1 MRQSASFLRRE
12 ITKAF
17 VILGL
22 LLSIASL
29 SSASVF
35 AESVGDLVHADVGFE
50 VPGTELIPNVAAVR
64 ASCHLNA
71 SGEAI
76 VLLANGTVRSTLAAS
91 PGPCTIVLVFL
102 GVDVTLPVF
111 NTTPLGRN
119 SFYVPGIATLS
130 FGVVDLTLDL
140 VTSLNSTSRVA
151 GGIAA
156 VSPEVIAWSTWG
168 AQRISVDAA
177 DGVGSIARSELN
189 TTFTYTMSIALT
201 VYLLSLELFHRDL
214 AAIGS
219 VDGAPSL
226 VTDLAV
232 NLRPHALALDT
243 PSNVE
248 ADRASLSWSGTV
260 DSDVDHLELQLT
272 DATSNVTYRVPP
284 TATHVDVLLQ
294 PSTHYEARIVS
305 VDRSGQEASS
315 NTVVFDSAAAP
326 ASPTPTPIE
335 AQGNPVVTWTL
346 VALAVLA
353 AIVAYAVGFLRSRKD
368 H

>member
-1 MRQSASFLRRE
+1 MRQGASFLRAE
-12 ITKAF
+12 NTKAL
-17 VILGL
+17 VILGFVVCL
-22 LLSIASL
+22 ASGAPAFV
-29 SSASVF
+29 SANPVSDF
-35 AESVGDLVHADVGFE
+35 VHADVGFE
-50 VPGTELIPNVAAVR
+50 VPGTELIQNVAAFR
-64 ASCHLNA
+64 ASCHLNG

-91 PGPCTIVLVFL
+91 PGPCTIVLVLL

-111 NTTPLGRN
+111 NTTPLGRS
-119 SFYVPGIATLS
+119 SFFVPGIATVS

-156 VSPEVIAWSTWG
+156 VSPDVIGWSTWG
-168 AQRISVDAA
+168 AQRISVDAM

-189 TTFTYTMSIALT
+189 TTFTYAMSVALT
-201 VYLLSLELFHRDL
+201 VYLLSIELFHRDL

-219 VDGAPSL
+219 FDGTPSL

-232 NLRPHALALDT
+232 DLRPHALALET
-243 PSNVE
+243 PSNVD
-248 ADRASLSWSGTV
+248 ADGASLSWSGTV
-260 DSDVDHLELQLT
+260 DSDVDHLELRLT

-284 TATHVDVLLQ
+284 TATHVDVLLR

-305 VDRSGQEASS
+305 VDRAGQEASS
-315 NTVVFDSAAAP
+315 NAVAFVSPAAP

-353 AIVAYAVGFLRSRKD
+353 GVIGFLGGSLRRRKGD
-368 H
+368 